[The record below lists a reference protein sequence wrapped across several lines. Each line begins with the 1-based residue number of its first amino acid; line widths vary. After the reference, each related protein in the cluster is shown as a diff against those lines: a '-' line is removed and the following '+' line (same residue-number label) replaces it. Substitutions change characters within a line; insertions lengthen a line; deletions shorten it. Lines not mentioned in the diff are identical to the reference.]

1 MRLYRRPAPIL
12 FGIALVISLGLLTQ
26 WVLARPFAYEAGSGA
41 SESERPASAVE
52 LDAPPPVDASATPP
66 PSAIIAPEQ
75 PLVLE
80 DAAVPTVT
88 ERRETPSFRAMET
101 YLLVGMDRTRGRT
114 WGRSD
119 TVILLAFEPES
130 DHVGIVS
137 VPRDLYVDVP
147 DHGPARLNA
156 VMRIATRTRQDPLRL
171 MMRVVSDTLGVPIQH
186 VLVGNLEVLERT
198 VDALGGVEVDIPC
211 PIQDNFVDSRTPS
224 GRRRLD
230 VAAGAHTLDGVTAA
244 MYIRSRHGRSDWSR
258 ARRQQ
263 AVLLGL
269 RDRVR
274 QLSVLDWL
282 PVFQAALH
290 EGVHSSMSRLELL
303 ALIRRLRRVER
314 GNLHGLLIGHRQVSL
329 HRTEEGR
336 AVLIPNFEAIHRA
349 LRRLFSAPAP
359 GIPPAGRRCPP
370 ADVGIR

>member
-1 MRLYRRPAPIL
+1 MRLYRRPIFVL
-12 FGIALVISLGLLTQ
+12 LGITLTISFGLLTQ
-26 WVLARPFAYEAGSGA
+26 WILARPFAYEAGLRP
-41 SESERPASAVE
+41 SEAEGPASVNE
-52 LDAPPPVDASATPP
+52 LDIPPLLDASPLP
-66 PSAIIAPEQ
+66 PSPMTIAPER

-80 DAAVPTVT
+80 DAAVPIVT
-88 ERRETPSFRAMET
+88 AHRETPSFQAMET
-101 YLLVGMDRTRGRT
+101 YLLVGMDRTRARV

-119 TVILLAFEPES
+119 TVILLVFEPES
-130 DHVGIVS
+130 GHVGVVS

-147 DHGPARLNA
+147 GHGPARLNA

-171 MMRVVSDTLGVPIQH
+171 MMRVVSDTLGMPIQH

-198 VDALGGVEVDIPC
+198 VDALGGVGVDIPC
-211 PIQDNFVDSRTPS
+211 PIQDNFIDPRTPN

-230 VAAGAHTLDGVTAA
+230 VVAGAQTLDGVTAA

-274 QLSVLDWL
+274 ELSVMEWL
-282 PVFQAALH
+282 PVFQTALN

-314 GNLHGLLIGHRQVSL
+314 DHLHGLLIGHREVSL

-336 AVLIPNFEAIHRA
+336 AVLLPNSEAIHRA